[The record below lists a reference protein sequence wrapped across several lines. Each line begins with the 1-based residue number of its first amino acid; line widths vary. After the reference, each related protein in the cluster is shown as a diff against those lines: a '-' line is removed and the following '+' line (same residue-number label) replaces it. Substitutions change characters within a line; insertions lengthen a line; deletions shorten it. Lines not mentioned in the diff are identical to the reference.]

1 MLECKAC
8 GKQFIPHSKN
18 KKYCSDACKQHG
30 VQIAHQKY
38 QQKKKQVTLSGSS
51 VSIIIWFCSEFWK
64 FFLGNSTDEPPAR
77 APLEEIPIENKALA
91 SVEENKAFIF
101 SMEQYII
108 SNILAGFQYSDAS
121 GKVTKYS
128 LTNEGWIATQLEEE
142 WSISKWIMVSI
153 FLSKIL
159 TKEVVW
165 KQSRYNRGFRFGRGA
180 WRGVHR
186 SSSPQYH
193 HAKLYN

>member
-1 MLECKAC
+1 
-8 GKQFIPHSKN
+8 
-18 KKYCSDACKQHG
+18 
-30 VQIAHQKY
+30 
-38 QQKKKQVTLSGSS
+38 
-51 VSIIIWFCSEFWK
+51 
-64 FFLGNSTDEPPAR
+64 
-77 APLEEIPIENKALA
+77 LEEIPIENKALA

-159 TKEVVW
+159 TKEVV
-165 KQSRYNRGFRFGRGA
+165 
-180 WRGVHR
+180 
-186 SSSPQYH
+186 
-193 HAKLYN
+193 